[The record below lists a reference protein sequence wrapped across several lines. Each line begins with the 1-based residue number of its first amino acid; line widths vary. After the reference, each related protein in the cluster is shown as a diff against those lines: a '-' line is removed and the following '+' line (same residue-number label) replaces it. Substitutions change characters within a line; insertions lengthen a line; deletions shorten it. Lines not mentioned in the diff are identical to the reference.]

1 MGPAED
7 PNREA
12 RTSGVA
18 AFDFDGTLVRRDSFV
33 AFLRQVGGPRA
44 LNTAFARSWRAVAGA
59 PSDPSW
65 RDVVKSNLVKGV
77 LGGRS
82 LEEVQAAALAYS
94 GTVAGQITPSM
105 RQLLARH
112 TAAGHLTVI
121 VSASLELYLQPAAEL
136 LGMDAAI
143 GTRLD
148 VGPDGRLTGRLEGA
162 NCRGVEKSRR
172 LTQWMS
178 ERGLDPEEAPLWAYG
193 DSAGDRQMLEL
204 ARYAT
209 RVRRGRLRSLPEG
222 LSWPA

>member
-1 MGPAED
+1 MDSAED
-7 PNREA
+7 PSSRS
-12 RTSGVA
+12 RPSGVA

-33 AFLRQVGGPRA
+33 AFLRQVGGPWA
-44 LNTAFARSWRAVAGA
+44 VNAAFARSWRAVAAA

-65 RDVVKSNLVKGV
+65 RDVVKSNLIKGV
-77 LGGRS
+77 LRGRHH
-82 LEEVQAAALAYS
+82 EEVRAAALAYS
-94 GTVAGQITPSM
+94 GTVAAQVTPSM
-105 RQLLARH
+105 QQLLARH
-112 TAAGHLTVI
+112 AEAGHLTVI

-136 LGMDAAI
+136 LGIDEAI

-172 LTQWMS
+172 LTQWMG
-178 ERGLDPEEAPLWAYG
+178 ERGLDPDRVPLWAYG
-193 DSAGDRQMLEL
+193 DSGGDRQMLEL

-209 RVRRGRLRSLPEG
+209 RVRRGRPRSVPEG

>member
-1 MGPAED
+1 MTPAES
-7 PNREA
+7 PTA
-12 RTSGVA
+12 GLVPSGVA

-33 AFLRQVGGPRA
+33 GFLRLIGGSRA
-44 LNTAFARSWRAVAGA
+44 VNAAFARSWRAVAGA
-59 PSDPSW
+59 SSDPSW

-77 LGGRS
+77 LAGRT
-82 LEEVQAAALAYS
+82 LEEVQAAGRSYS
-94 GTVAGQITPSM
+94 TTAAAQVTPSM
-105 RQLLARH
+105 RQLLSRH
-112 TAAGHLTVI
+112 SAAGHLTVI
-121 VSASLELYLQPAAEL
+121 VSASLELYLQPAAAL
-136 LGMDAAI
+136 LGIDDAI

-148 VGPDGRLTGRLEGA
+148 VDEDGRLTGRLEGS

-178 ERGLDPEEAPLWAYG
+178 QRGLDPEGVPLWAYG

-209 RVRRGRLRSLPEG
+209 RVRRGRPRAVPEG